1 MMSGIILKVS
11 FEWQRFIG
19 VDFVFKIG
27 DFSKLTRVS
36 VRMLR
41 YYDEA
46 GLLKPAKI
54 DDFTGYRFYSA
65 KQIPEISLIISLR
78 DMGFNVA
85 DILLFMQEKSESKR
99 EALLRLKGEEVKG
112 NIRTEESRLEK
123 IDSAINNM
131 KKERVS
137 MNYNVSLK
145 ALPSYKVISLRD
157 MIPAYD
163 AEGMLWERLGEY
175 VMAKNIPCK
184 DMSYATYHD
193 EGMKE
198 GQVDVEVV
206 MSVDKLLQDE
216 KGFVFKETEAV
227 EQAACVLVPGAY
239 SNLAGA
245 YQFLAGWIEE
255 NGYSIEG
262 NPRQVSIKGP
272 WNEKNAEDYLC
283 EIQIPIKK

>member
-1 MMSGIILKVS
+1 MVSGIILKVS

-27 DFSKLTRVS
+27 DFSKLTRAS

-85 DILLFMQEKSESKR
+85 DILLFMQEKSEAKR
-99 EALLRLKGEEVKG
+99 EELLKLKGEEIRG
-112 NIRTEESRLEK
+112 NIRIEESRLEK
-123 IDSAINNM
+123 IDSAISNM

-137 MNYNVSLK
+137 MNYNVTLK
-145 ALPSYKVISLRD
+145 SLPSYKVISLRD
-157 MIPAYD
+157 QIPAYD

-175 VMAKNIPCK
+175 VAAKNIVCK
-184 DMSYATYHD
+184 ELSYATYHD
-193 EGMKE
+193 EGIKE

-206 MSVDKLLQDE
+206 MVVDKLMENE

-227 EQAACVLVPGAY
+227 EQAASILVPGAY

-245 YQFLAGWIEE
+245 FQFLANWIEE
-255 NGYSIEG
+255 NGYDIVG
-262 NPRQVSIKGP
+262 NPRQVAIKGP
-272 WNEKNAEDYLC
+272 WNEENIEDYLC
-283 EIQIPIKK
+283 EIQIPVKK